1 MADARVATTSYWFRF
16 YDWPPELGGEA
27 KVATLNTW
35 LYIFQTHSKGA
46 RLLEEVYLE
55 AGDKTHREAYYRTDL
70 KHHAGQDARPV
81 VEAPR
86 DSCWLDDS
94 SRHVLNEVSYYIL
107 CSPFQLKWSRIK
119 NLASAKDP
127 KKFEELAAKE
137 RGLGPMVLDEESTEP
152 GPGGLVRIKGIWSP
166 WGIGLSL
173 SRQYLAKLNEWSRRA
188 NSPLRQQQR
197 TLLAA
202 ISSIRQARGPQGML
216 GQDGKPLLDDKFLG
230 KLSDELV
237 KEDHL
242 HEEVEACAGKLVDYL
257 KGPAMTAM
265 EDDLIAAHELENHEA
280 FAAIRLA
287 LENRLNETRV
297 GRKYLH
303 EWFEEFNK
311 LVTFNLFAAIA
322 KSTRKG
328 AKTVFTWAKS
338 WADVAAGF
346 PAGPHKG
353 EVQTCL
359 VNWSKKQ
366 ANLFAKEDLFVLE
379 TGPGLSRFDEK
390 GLNKLKKKVNE
401 NPWLNGFASVIDA
414 INFAYTMRDLFDGK
428 GDGWTKSKKAAS
440 SVSALM
446 SATSSVF
453 GLVKSSTTYVSTTDL
468 QKYRD
473 MVARGT
479 ATEEEIAKLD
489 RWVQQGRTRQ
499 ALSQLTRWKTATK
512 WLGAFGAAADTWANG
527 VDLFNGLHEAKTG
540 SASDRIWLWPGLGM
554 VGSAVACM
562 GYCLAFSNPA
572 GALIVLGG
580 TVIATAAGVGGAF
593 WPGIAS
599 SDLDKWLMHSYVGRH
614 REMATSEKETF
625 TAGVELWKYHKDIDR
640 QISALDH
647 VLFEFEAKCEF
658 WEVNGHAQLKLQ
670 VFFRQLKAHSKVRL
684 KVSGRKNGGP
694 WSEMG
699 ETDDWRDA
707 VGAPPEDSRTKTRM
721 EGPAPFHASIPTT
734 GFDEMKIAVQIDV
747 LGDGTFLYPEEARE
761 ATAKK

>member
-27 KVATLNTW
+27 KPATINTW

-55 AGDKTHREAYYRTDL
+55 AGDETHREAYYRTDL
-70 KHHAGQDARPV
+70 KHYGGKDVRPV

-94 SRHVLNEVSYYIL
+94 KSHVLEEVSYYIL

-127 KKFEELAAKE
+127 KKLEELAAKE
-137 RGLGPMVLDEESTEP
+137 RDLGPVILDEESTER
-152 GPGGLVRIKGIWSP
+152 GPGGLVRIKALWSP
-166 WGIGLSL
+166 WGISLSL

-188 NSPLRQQQR
+188 NTPLRQRQR
-197 TLLAA
+197 SLLAA
-202 ISSIRQARGPQGML
+202 ISSIRQARGSQGML
-216 GQDGKPLLDDKFLG
+216 GQDGKPLLDDKFVG
-230 KLSDELV
+230 KLSEELV
-237 KEDHL
+237 KEDEL
-242 HEEVEACAGKLVDYL
+242 HAEVEECAGKLVAYL

-265 EDDLIAAHELENHEA
+265 EDDLIAAEDLESHEA

-287 LENRLNETRV
+287 VEKRLSETRV

-303 EWFEEFNK
+303 DWFEQRNN

-322 KSTRKG
+322 KSTRKVL
-328 AKTVFTWAKS
+328 KTTFTWAKS

-346 PAGPHKG
+346 PSGPNKG
-353 EVQTCL
+353 AVQDCL

-366 ANLFAKEDLFVLE
+366 ANLFAKEELFVIQTE
-379 TGPGLSRFDEK
+379 PGLSRFEEK
-390 GLNKLKKKVNE
+390 GLLRLKKKVNE
-401 NPWLNGFASVIDA
+401 NPWLNGVASVIDA

-453 GLVKSSTTYVSTTDL
+453 GLVKSSTNYVSSTDL
-468 QKYRD
+468 QKYRRL
-473 MVARGT
+473 VADGT

-540 SASDRIWLWPGLGM
+540 SASDRVWLWPGLGM

-580 TVIATAAGVGGAF
+580 TVVATAAGVGSAF

-614 REMATSEKETF
+614 RDMVTSEKETF
-625 TAGVELWKYHKDIDR
+625 TRGVELWKYHKEIDL
-640 QISALDH
+640 QIKALDH
-647 VLFEFEAKCEF
+647 VLFDFVASCEF
-658 WEVNGHAQLKLQ
+658 YEEHGHSRLKLQ

-684 KVSGRKNGGP
+684 KVSGRNGSGA

-699 ETDDWRDA
+699 ETDDWRA
-707 VGAPPEDSRTKTRM
+707 KVGAPPEDARTKTRM
-721 EGPAPFHASIPTT
+721 EGPAPCYEGIPTT

-747 LGDGTFLYPEEARE
+747 LGDGTFLYPEEPRE
-761 ATAKK
+761 ASAKK

>member
-1 MADARVATTSYWFRF
+1 MADARVAPTSYWFRF

-27 KVATLNTW
+27 KPATLNTW

-55 AGDKTHREAYYRTDL
+55 AGDKTHREAYFRTDL
-70 KHHAGQDARPV
+70 KHHAGQDVRPV

-86 DSCWLDDS
+86 DACWLDDS
-94 SRHVLNEVSYYIL
+94 SRHALKEVSYYIL

-119 NLASAKDP
+119 NLASTKDP

-137 RGLGPMVLDEESTEP
+137 RDLGPIILDEESTEP
-152 GPGGLVRIKGIWSP
+152 GPGELVRIRGIWSP

-202 ISSIRQARGPQGML
+202 ISSIRQARGPHGML
-216 GQDGKPLLDDKFLG
+216 GQDGKPLLDDKFIG
-230 KLSDELV
+230 KLTDDLL
-237 KEDHL
+237 KDDKL
-242 HEEVEACAGKLVDYL
+242 HEEVEEYAGKVVDFL
-257 KGPAMTAM
+257 RGPAMTAM

-287 LENRLNETRV
+287 VEHRLSETRV
-297 GRKYLH
+297 GRRYLH
-303 EWFEEFNK
+303 QWFEQQHKIVTPDVANK
-311 LVTFNLFAAIA
+311 VKAGRKVA
-322 KSTRKG
+322 KMT
-328 AKTVFTWAKS
+328 FTWAKS

-346 PAGPHKG
+346 PSGPHKG
-353 EVQTCL
+353 EVQGWLAWWTKTQVNL
-359 VNWSKKQ
+359 VAKKKI
-366 ANLFAKEDLFVLE
+366 FPTE

-390 GLNKLKKKVNE
+390 DVAQLKKMINE

-414 INFAYTMRDLFDGK
+414 INFSYAMRDLFESK

-446 SATSSVF
+446 SVTSSVI
-453 GLVKSSTTYVSTTDL
+453 GLAKSTTTYLSASDL

-473 MVARGT
+473 LVARGT
-479 ATEEEIAKLD
+479 ATEEEIVKLS
-489 RWVQQGRTRQ
+489 RWVQQGKTRQ
-499 ALSQLTRWKTATK
+499 ALSQLTRWKTSTK

-527 VDLFNGLHEAKTG
+527 VDMFNGLHEARTG

-580 TVIATAAGVGGAF
+580 TVIATAAGVGSAF

-614 REMATSEKETF
+614 REMVTSETETF
-625 TAGVELWKYHKDIDR
+625 TEGVELWKYHKDIDR

-647 VLFEFEAKCEF
+647 VLFDFVASCEF
-658 WEVNGHAQLKLQ
+658 YDEHDHSRLKLQ
-670 VFFRQLKAHSKVRL
+670 VFFRQLKAYSKVRL
-684 KVSGRKNGGP
+684 KVFGRRNDGP

-707 VGAPPEDSRTKTRM
+707 IGAPPEDPRTKTRL
-721 EGPAPFHASIPTT
+721 EGPAAFHAGLPTT

-747 LGDGTFLYPEEARE
+747 LGDGTFLYPDKARE
-761 ATAKK
+761 ASARK